1 MKKEK
6 IIFLVFSFIIGM
18 MIAVQLKSVDDLT
31 GGVAS
36 SQKSRQLQSELKSL
50 REKKLGLEVELQ
62 TLETKAKEL
71 KKQ

>member
-62 TLETKAKEL
+62 TLETKAK
-71 KKQ
+71 